1 MKKKNSKTSE
11 DITIGESK
19 ELHFTELE
27 KILSDY
33 TLGSQE
39 ILEFLI
45 GLLQKLNQKEVILGI
60 IDKVILPNFKNF
72 EIIQQTLTQ
81 IKEYAQSHEIPEI
94 QKYMQDIINK
104 FYKKIGKLLRQFEK
118 VVFPGIKILT
128 ISNSKTIFEI
138 ITRIKLKFYSPEV
151 YALESMPVG
160 EGKIFDNRLKAFGVN
175 STLVKDSEMKD
186 YVKKVDIVL
195 MGADRIVS
203 GKYFVNKVGSKK
215 LAQAANKFNKPVY
228 VVAFKEKII
237 NSEPGRRTI
246 KSIRDEVE
254 KTLFERVDI
263 NLVTKFLTA

>member
-1 MKKKNSKTSE
+1 MKKKNSKISE
-11 DITIGESK
+11 GITIGESR

-33 TLGSQE
+33 TFGSQE

-45 GLLQKLNQKEVILGI
+45 GLLQKLNQKEIILGI

-81 IKEYAQSHEIPEI
+81 IKEYAQSHEVPEI

-104 FYKKIGKLLRQFEK
+104 FYKKMGLLLRQFEK

-138 ITRIKLKFYSPEV
+138 ITRIKFYSPEV
-151 YALESMPVG
+151 YVLESLPVG
-160 EGKIFDNRLKAFGVN
+160 EGKIFDNRLKDFGVN

-186 YVKKVDIVL
+186 YVKKVDLVL

-228 VVAFKEKII
+228 VVAFKEKITD
-237 NSEPGRRTI
+237 SEQRRKTI
-246 KSIRDEVE
+246 KSVRDEVE